1 MIKSVHIFKKKNLNS
16 VKHLYIVSKKVQD
29 NFLNYFPNVN
39 QLSIRHHFKTL
50 VDSITATLHHVIS
63 LRQLEK
69 LVIECGDFPME
80 DLIKLLR
87 FTSNVHTLE

>member
-1 MIKSVHIFKKKNLNS
+1 MYYWKLGDKICSHIQEENLNS
-16 VKHLYIVSKKVQD
+16 VKHLYIVGKK
-29 NFLNYFPNVN
+29 
-39 QLSIRHHFKTL
+39 S
-50 VDSITATLHHVIS
+50 DSITATLRHMIP
-63 LRQLEK
+63 LRQLAK